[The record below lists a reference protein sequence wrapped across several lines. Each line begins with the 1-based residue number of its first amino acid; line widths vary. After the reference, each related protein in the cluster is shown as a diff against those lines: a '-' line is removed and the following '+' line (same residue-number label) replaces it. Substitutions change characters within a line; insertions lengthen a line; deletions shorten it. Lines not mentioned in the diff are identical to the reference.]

1 MDELK
6 KGLFELAKKQY
17 DDLYEVFKF
26 EDCVG
31 AENTKE
37 VIFKNKKYNIKII
50 GFWEKQNWFEFVITG
65 EDGFKYSGD
74 YCN

>member
-1 MDELK
+1 MELK
-6 KGLFELAKKQY
+6 TELFRLAQEQY
-17 DDLYEVFKF
+17 DDLREENKF

-37 VIFKNKKYNIKII
+37 VIFKNNKYNIKII
-50 GFWEKQNWFEFVITG
+50 GFWEKQNWFEFLITG